1 MRALPLMIM
10 LPALVACDPAV
21 EAPNIVRNEAT
32 AAPAPAPDDKAA
44 VTAFLREQMADF
56 IGDSPLNVETG
67 RADLD
72 GDGSEEILAYAMGP
86 MVCGSGGCGLYVL
99 SEAGSS
105 YRILD
110 ELTVSHLPVY
120 QLPAGA
126 DGWAELGVTVY
137 GGGMSEAVMAV
148 PHDASGYADNPT
160 VQPAYKV
167 DPGDAPVIIAEPPLP

>member
-1 MRALPLMIM
+1 MRGLALG
-10 LPALVACDPAV
+10 LVVVLAGCEQSAEMPSNDIADPV
-21 EAPNIVRNEAT
+21 EEA
-32 AAPAPAPDDKAA
+32 AAPSDDKAA
-44 VTAFLREQMADF
+44 VTAFLKEQMADD
-56 IGDSPLNVETG
+56 IGDTPFSVEVG

-72 GDGSEEILAYAMGP
+72 GDGGEEILAYAMGP

-105 YRILD
+105 YRIID
-110 ELTVSHLPVY
+110 ELSVSQLPVY
-120 QLPAGA
+120 KLPAGA

-137 GGGMSEAVMAV
+137 GGGMPEAVMAV

-160 VQPAYKV
+160 VPPAYEV